1 LSQHRGRGLSTG
13 LSYTVAPGYIVYGE
27 YLWNDQQQGGV
38 NLLTG
43 ATGSN
48 ANNTI
53 KGQGFLVG
61 NVVNF

>member
-1 LSQHRGRGLSTG
+1 
-13 LSYTVAPGYIVYGE
+13 VYGE
-27 YLWNDQQQGGV
+27 YLYNDIYQGGV
-38 NLLTG
+38 NMITG

-48 ANNTI
+48 ANNNI